1 MDDDEKNDN
10 PVSEILSTIEEAVL
24 DSNPAVD
31 ADSPR
36 DAWWLRWLKFVS
48 LIVLPAV
55 VLGLGFL
62 FEDYFEQ
69 DHADTSYHR
78 DVAKRNV
85 ENDTVGSM
93 KFRFWTGAGV
103 GGGLGLIYVVRCI
116 VRKADP

>member
-1 MDDDEKNDN
+1 MEDDEQKSN
-10 PVSEILSTIEEAVL
+10 PVSEILSTIEEAAL
-24 DSNPAVD
+24 DSEPA
-31 ADSPR
+31 ADPESPR

-62 FEDYFEQ
+62 FADYIGQEN
-69 DHADTSYHR
+69 ADTSYHR

-85 ENDTVGSM
+85 EQDTVGSM

-116 VRKADP
+116 VRKGDP